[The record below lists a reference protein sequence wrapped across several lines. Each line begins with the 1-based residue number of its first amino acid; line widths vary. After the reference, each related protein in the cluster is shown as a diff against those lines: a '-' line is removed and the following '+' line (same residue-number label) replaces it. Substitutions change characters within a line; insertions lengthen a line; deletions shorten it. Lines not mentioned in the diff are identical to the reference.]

1 MMKQLFFLLIESA
14 TLLSCSKN
22 ADTNSDEANLVTFK
36 ENSKIVQ
43 TLFDGYSSADFSQ
56 YDGLVADSAKF
67 IPPSVNADT
76 LNKADNLKSLQMLR
90 SLQAKVNYSGLQFL
104 PAVDSVNYK
113 PDGNVRVFARWTS
126 DGKNGAHLFNNYFA
140 IFRFNSAHKLVYSVS
155 YQDIKGAVDALS
167 APAK

>member
-1 MMKQLFFLLIESA
+1 MKKIFLLLIASA
-14 TLLSCSKN
+14 TLFSCSKP
-22 ADTNSDEANLVTFK
+22 ADTSAEDANLATFK

-43 TLFDGYSSADFSQ
+43 TLFDGYSKADFSQ
-56 YDGLVADSAKF
+56 YDELVADSVMF

-76 LNKADNLKSLQMLR
+76 LNKADNLKGLQMLR
-90 SLQAKVNYSGLQFL
+90 SLQAKVNYSGLKFF
-104 PAVDSVNYK
+104 PAVDSVTYK

-140 IFRFNSAHKLVYSVS
+140 VFRFNSAHKLIYAVE
-155 YQDIKGAVDALS
+155 YQDIKGAVDALT